1 MELVQWPDYW
11 EVLSFPAMVWAVC
24 CWWATYISA
33 RPEAPR
39 LCGQLAA
46 TADDGA
52 AHSHAGRRCPPSLPA
67 DIAAGRA
74 GQTVFDAVLGRDGRN
89 RPVNRL
95 YDASAG
101 LVKPRALFSSL
112 KSLQFCFLL
121 GWILISCLKQRRN
134 DVLFW
139 FSTLSLGIH
148 SWQKGVAGQNL
159 NFCLLLKK
167 GPYIWNEESWN
178 SKSLRLSI
186 EGERSTS
193 IF

>member
-1 MELVQWPDYW
+1 MSLDHSICAFTNLKEGTYLTWTTKINTEGMELVQWPDYW

-39 LCGQLAA
+39 LCAGQLAA
-46 TADDGA
+46 TADDVA

-95 YDASAG
+95 YDACAG
-101 LVKPRALFSSL
+101 LVKPHALLSSL
-112 KSLQFCFLL
+112 KSLQFGFLM
-121 GWILISCLKQRRN
+121 GWMLNSCLKTKEKMM
-134 DVLFW
+134 F
-139 FSTLSLGIH
+139 
-148 SWQKGVAGQNL
+148 
-159 NFCLLLKK
+159 
-167 GPYIWNEESWN
+167 
-178 SKSLRLSI
+178 
-186 EGERSTS
+186 
-193 IF
+193 

>member
-46 TADDGA
+46 TADDVA
-52 AHSHAGRRCPPSLPA
+52 VHSHVGRRCPPSLPA

-74 GQTVFDAVLGRDGRN
+74 GQTVFDAVLGRDGRY

-101 LVKPRALFSSL
+101 LVKPRALFSFL
-112 KSLQFCFLL
+112 KSLQFGFLL
-121 GWILISCLKQRRN
+121 GWILNSCLKQRKKKMFYFN
-134 DVLFW
+134 FLLTALEFK
-139 FSTLSLGIH
+139 LCN
-148 SWQKGVAGQNL
+148 KGMAGQNL

-167 GPYIWNEESWN
+167 GPFHWYLKWR
-178 SKSLRLSI
+178 KLK
-186 EGERSTS
+186 
-193 IF
+193 